1 MVKKRKWRKIAKN
14 EKSQLE
20 KNRDYFQ
27 GIIKQLIANFTRE
40 IIKTRK
46 KYIKIFKVLKENSC

>member
-46 KYIKIFKVLKENSC
+46 K